1 MAKRQV
7 YKKTTLM
14 FNDTDIAIH
23 EYLSELATRK
33 RSNIQSEIM
42 NLLEEKMNADVRYL
56 NSIVEKEE
64 IKEQDSEKTK
74 KKSIWQ
80 AIKRFFTMKD

>member
-14 FNDTDIAIH
+14 FYDTDIAIH

-42 NLLEEKMNADVRYL
+42 NLLEEKMNADVQYL

-64 IKEQDSEKTK
+64 IKEEIKEES
-74 KKSIWQ
+74 KSNSDLENLW
-80 AIKRFFTMKD
+80 K

>member
-14 FNDTDIAIH
+14 FYDTDIAIH

-33 RSNIQSEIM
+33 RSNIQSAIM

-64 IKEQDSEKTK
+64 IKEEP
-74 KKSIWQ
+74 KSNSDLDNLW
-80 AIKRFFTMKD
+80 K

>member
-14 FNDTDIAIH
+14 FYDTDIAIH

-64 IKEQDSEKTK
+64 IKEEP
-74 KKSIWQ
+74 KSNSDLENLW
-80 AIKRFFTMKD
+80 K

>member
-1 MAKRQV
+1 MMAKRQV

-14 FNDTDIAIH
+14 FYDTDIAIH

-64 IKEQDSEKTK
+64 IKEEP
-74 KKSIWQ
+74 KSNSDLENLW
-80 AIKRFFTMKD
+80 K

>member
-1 MAKRQV
+1 MAKRQAH
-7 YKKTTLM
+7 KKTTLM
-14 FNDTDIAIH
+14 FYDTDIAIH

-64 IKEQDSEKTK
+64 IKEEP
-74 KKSIWQ
+74 KSNSDLENLW
-80 AIKRFFTMKD
+80 K

>member
-14 FNDTDIAIH
+14 FYDTDIAIH

-64 IKEQDSEKTK
+64 IKEEP
-74 KKSIWQ
+74 KSNSDLDTLW
-80 AIKRFFTMKD
+80 K

>member
-14 FNDTDIAIH
+14 FYDTDIAIH
-23 EYLSELATRK
+23 NYLTDLATRK

-42 NLLEEKMNADVRYL
+42 NLLEEKMNADVQYL

-64 IKEQDSEKTK
+64 IKEES
-74 KKSIWQ
+74 KSNSDLENLW
-80 AIKRFFTMKD
+80 K

>member
-14 FNDTDIAIH
+14 FYDTDIAIH

-64 IKEQDSEKTK
+64 IKEEP
-74 KKSIWQ
+74 KSNSNSDLENLW
-80 AIKRFFTMKD
+80 K

>member
-14 FNDTDIAIH
+14 FYDTDIAIH

-64 IKEQDSEKTK
+64 IKEEP
-74 KKSIWQ
+74 KSNSDLDNLW
-80 AIKRFFTMKD
+80 K

>member
-14 FNDTDIAIH
+14 FYDTDIAIH

-42 NLLEEKMNADVRYL
+42 NLLEEKM
-56 NSIVEKEE
+56 E
-64 IKEQDSEKTK
+64 
-74 KKSIWQ
+74 
-80 AIKRFFTMKD
+80 

>member
-7 YKKTTLM
+7 YKKSTLM
-14 FNDTDIAIH
+14 FYDTDIAIH

-64 IKEQDSEKTK
+64 IKEEP
-74 KKSIWQ
+74 KSNSDLENLW
-80 AIKRFFTMKD
+80 K

>member
-14 FNDTDIAIH
+14 FYDTDLAIH

-64 IKEQDSEKTK
+64 IKEEP
-74 KKSIWQ
+74 KSNSDLDNLW
-80 AIKRFFTMKD
+80 K

>member
-14 FNDTDIAIH
+14 FYDTDIAIH

-64 IKEQDSEKTK
+64 IKEEP
-74 KKSIWQ
+74 KSNSDLENLWE
-80 AIKRFFTMKD
+80 

>member
-14 FNDTDIAIH
+14 FYDTDIAIH

-64 IKEQDSEKTK
+64 IKEEP
-74 KKSIWQ
+74 KSNSDLDNVW
-80 AIKRFFTMKD
+80 K

>member
-14 FNDTDIAIH
+14 FYDTDIAIH

-64 IKEQDSEKTK
+64 IKEAP
-74 KKSIWQ
+74 KSNSDLDNLW
-80 AIKRFFTMKD
+80 K

>member
-14 FNDTDIAIH
+14 FYDTDIAIH

-64 IKEQDSEKTK
+64 EIKEEP
-74 KKSIWQ
+74 KSNSDLENLW
-80 AIKRFFTMKD
+80 K

>member
-14 FNDTDIAIH
+14 FYDTDIAIH

-64 IKEQDSEKTK
+64 IKEEP
-74 KKSIWQ
+74 KSNSDLENLWKELYIY
-80 AIKRFFTMKD
+80 